1 MRLADFI
8 LSNVEPILV
17 EWEAFAR
24 SVSPGA
30 TMNKLALRDHAA
42 DILRATARDMMSA
55 QSATQQSD
63 KSKGH
68 GDAGQKSDRLDEAS
82 DVHAVGRVDS
92 GFDLMEVVSEYRA
105 LRASVIRLW
114 HESGPDPDARDLK
127 DVTRF
132 DESIDQSLTEAVR
145 SYTTRVDRSRQMF
158 LAILGHDLRN
168 PLNAMLMSAQ
178 GLSATGE
185 LSAECTEMA

>member
-24 SVSPGA
+24 SISPGA

-42 DILRATARDMMSA
+42 DILRATARDMMQW

-68 GDAGQKSDRLDEAS
+68 GDAGRKSDRLNGAS
-82 DVHAVGRVDS
+82 AVHAVERVGS
-92 GFDLMEVVSEYRA
+92 GFDLMEVVAEYRA

-114 HESGPDPDARDLK
+114 RESAPDADERDLA

-132 DESIDQSLTEAVR
+132 DEAIDQSLTKAVS
-145 SYTTRVDRSRQMF
+145 SYTEHVDRSRQMF

-168 PLNAMLMSAQ
+168 PLNAMMMSAE
-178 GLSATGE
+178 GLRATG
-185 LSAECTEMA
+185 